1 MIKTLYLVPI
11 CIKVTSSKW
20 FGNYPTHKQQIVQ
33 INGVQGRKIKIICGG
48 PQGSV
53 LDPLFYI
60 LYMNMDGKIVT
71 YEYDTVYFLQI
82 ICDFLYN
89 NKQ

>member
-1 MIKTLYLVPI
+1 M
-11 CIKVTSSKW
+11 C
-20 FGNYPTHKQQIVQ
+20 
-33 INGVQGRKIKIICGG
+33 GV

-53 LDPLFYI
+53 LDPLFFI
-60 LYMNMDGKIVT
+60 LYMNTDGKIVT

-89 NKQ
+89 NK